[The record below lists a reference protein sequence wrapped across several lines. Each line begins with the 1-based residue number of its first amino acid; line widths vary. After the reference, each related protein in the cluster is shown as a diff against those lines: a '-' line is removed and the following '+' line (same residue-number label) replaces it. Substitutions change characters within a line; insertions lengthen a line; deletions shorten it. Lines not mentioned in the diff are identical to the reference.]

1 MQPRLERIAEVCAQ
15 DDQDTLGDVDDVEH
29 AEDQRQADGHQGVD
43 ATDEDAIDNSLVD
56 LTCHGA
62 SWSSSAWG

>member
-1 MQPRLERIAEVCAQ
+1 MNPDRQRVAEISAQ

-29 AEDQRQADGHQGVD
+29 SEDQRQADGHQGVD
-43 ATDEDAIDNSLVD
+43 AADEDAIDNSLVD
-56 LTCHGA
+56 LTCHRA